1 MEVDLL
7 LTGVGGQGIQLAAK
21 TLALA
26 ATREGFDAMLSSTY
40 GGQMRGGQT
49 EATVVVRDGRIE
61 GVPPILPSASSA
73 VVAHS
78 EFWPPVRDRLR
89 PQALVVVE
97 ESFFEESMRLPGRR
111 TVVVPAAAEAEF
123 AGLGSAATFVL
134 VAAYNEMAG
143 IVPGQRLVDAMRE
156 LVPSYR
162 AERVEANARA
172 LGLGADLGAREVAT
186 GRVGDPSR

>member
-1 MEVDLL
+1 MNVDLL

-49 EATVVVRDGRIE
+49 EATVVVRDGRIV
-61 GVPPILPSASSA
+61 GVPPILPSASA
-73 VVAHS
+73 AIVAHS

-97 ESFFEESMRLPGRR
+97 ESFFDDSMRLPGSR
-111 TVVVPAAAEAEF
+111 TIVVPAVAEAEA
-123 AGLGSAATFVL
+123 AGIPSASTFVL
-134 VAAYNEMAG
+134 VAAYNELAG
-143 IVPGQRLVDAMRE
+143 IVSTDCLVEAMQK
-156 LVPSYR
+156 LVPAYR
-162 AERVEANARA
+162 ADRVEANARA
-172 LGLGADLGAREVAT
+172 LRLGASVGATAGQQAR
-186 GRVGDPSR
+186 